1 MLMILVSGA
10 DVDVFRFLMFS
21 IFKRKGIK
29 NYTCFITTY
38 ILVYIPPHP
47 IKYIPLR
54 YVEKSMLYTKHWPQ
68 LIVALIW

>member
-38 ILVYIPPHP
+38 ILVYIP
-47 IKYIPLR
+47 LR

>member
-29 NYTCFITTY
+29 NYTCFTTY
-38 ILVYIPPHP
+38 ILV
-47 IKYIPLR
+47 YIPLR